1 MKKISSALLVLMLA
15 TTVVGLSGCG
25 SPAPPDDVGV
35 CWHMVIQKNGKVR
48 FNRLADKVANME
60 TCAMR
65 LEVMRLQFLRVGG
78 SRHEIE
84 GAYQGSFLWLQ
95 REGVFV
101 SQTLDGNRYPALKRM
116 PDGSLAVPS
125 AVAVP

>member
-1 MKKISSALLVLMLA
+1 MIRFRAAFLALTLA
-15 TTVVGLSGCG
+15 TSGLVLSGCG

-48 FNRLADKVANME
+48 FNRLADKVPNME

-84 GAYQGSFLWLQ
+84 GAYQGNFLWLQ